1 MPTTVNLDPELLQAI
16 QAIASAELS
25 LDAIIEEALRSYL
38 QQHNKPNPPIGFG
51 DALLEFR
58 KQHNLDQIDL
68 NPDEIWANIRD
79 RDFTGNEVVF
89 E

>member
-1 MPTTVNLDPELLQAI
+1 MPTTVNLDPELLQAV
-16 QAIASAELS
+16 QAIASADLS
-25 LDAIIEEALRSYL
+25 LDAIIEEALRNYL
-38 QQHNKPNPPIGFG
+38 QQHTSSNAPIGFG

-58 KQHNLDQIDL
+58 KQHNLHQIDL

-79 RDFTGNEVVF
+79 RAFTGNEVIF